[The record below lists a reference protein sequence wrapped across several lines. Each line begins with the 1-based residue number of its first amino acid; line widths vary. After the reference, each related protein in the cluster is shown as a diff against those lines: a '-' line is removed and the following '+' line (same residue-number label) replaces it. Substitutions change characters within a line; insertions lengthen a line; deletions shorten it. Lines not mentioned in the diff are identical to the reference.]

1 MSENVVSTA
10 WLAERLSAPDIVVI
24 DASWHLPAA
33 KRDPK
38 AEFLAK
44 HIPGARFYDIDAGSE
59 PNTTLP
65 HMLPSPEKFA
75 RDVKA
80 LGVGDGK
87 TVIVYD
93 AAGLFSA
100 ARLWWMLKV
109 FGHRDCAVLDGGFP
123 KWETEGRPLENGEP
137 AKAAERH
144 FTPRRN
150 ATMVKSLADVRNAI
164 ASGSAQIAD
173 ARAPGR
179 FRGEAPEPR
188 PGVRSGHM
196 PGAKN
201 VHYLTLLNEDG
212 TLKSVDDLRAVFSA
226 AGVKL
231 EKPVITSCGSGVNAA
246 ILSLALSQIGAP
258 NHSLYDGSWT
268 EWGSSTEA
276 VEAG

>member
-1 MSENVVSTA
+1 MSENVVTTA
-10 WLAERLSAPDIVVI
+10 WLAERLSAPDIAVI

-44 HIPGARFYDIDAGSE
+44 HIPGARFYDIDAGSD
-59 PNTTLP
+59 PDSKLP

-75 RDVKA
+75 RDMKA
-80 LGVGDGK
+80 LDVGDGK
-87 TVIVYD
+87 TVVVYD
-93 AAGLFSA
+93 TAGLFSA

-109 FGHRDCAVLDGGFP
+109 FGHRDCAVLDGGLP
-123 KWETEGRPLENGEP
+123 NWEREGRALENGEP
-137 AKAAERH
+137 VKAAERH

-150 ATMVKSLADVRNAI
+150 ATMVKSLSDVRDAI
-164 ASGSAQIAD
+164 VNGTAQIAD

-196 PGAKN
+196 SGAKN

-212 TLKSVDDLRAVFSA
+212 TLKSVDELRAVFSA
-226 AGVKL
+226 AGVEL
-231 EKPVITSCGSGVNAA
+231 DKPVITSCGSGVNAA

-258 NHSLYDGSWT
+258 KHSLYDGSWT

>member
-1 MSENVVSTA
+1 MDNLVSTA

-38 AEFLAK
+38 AEFLAR
-44 HIPGARFYDIDAGSE
+44 HIPGARFYDVDAGSD
-59 PNTTLP
+59 PNTALP
-65 HMLPSPEKFA
+65 HMLPSQEKFA
-75 RDVKA
+75 RDMKT

-87 TVIVYD
+87 AVIVYD
-93 AAGLFSA
+93 TAGLFSA

-109 FGHRDCAVLDGGFP
+109 FGHRDCAVLDGGMP
-123 KWETEGRPLENGEP
+123 KWEAEGRPSESGEP

-150 ATMVKSLADVRNAI
+150 GTMVKSLADMRKAI
-164 ASGSAQIAD
+164 AAGGAQIAD
-173 ARAPGR
+173 ARAPAR

-188 PGVRSGHM
+188 PGVRSGHI

-201 VHYLTLLNEDG
+201 VHYATLLNADG
-212 TLKSVDDLRAVFSA
+212 TLRKTAELAAIFRA
-226 AGVKL
+226 AGIDVA
-231 EKPVITSCGSGVNAA
+231 KPVTTSCGSGVNAA
-246 ILSLALSQIGAP
+246 ILSLALAQIGAA

-268 EWGSSTEA
+268 EWGSSDEA
-276 VEAG
+276 VATGS

>member
-1 MSENVVSTA
+1 M
-10 WLAERLSAPDIVVI
+10 
-24 DASWHLPAA
+24 
-33 KRDPK
+33 
-38 AEFLAK
+38 
-44 HIPGARFYDIDAGSE
+44 
-59 PNTTLP
+59 
-65 HMLPSPEKFA
+65 
-75 RDVKA
+75 
-80 LGVGDGK
+80 
-87 TVIVYD
+87 IVYD

-109 FGHRDCAVLDGGFP
+109 FGHRDCAVLDGGLP
-123 KWETEGRPLENGEP
+123 KWEREGRPLESGEP
-137 AKAAERH
+137 TKAAERH

-201 VHYLTLLNEDG
+201 VHYLTLLNADG
-212 TLKSVDDLRAVFSA
+212 TLKAVDDLQAVFSA
-226 AGVKL
+226 AGINL

-246 ILSLALSQIGAP
+246 ILSLALAQIGAP

-268 EWGSSTEA
+268 EWGSSSEK
-276 VEAG
+276 VELG

>member
-1 MSENVVSTA
+1 MTQNLVSTV
-10 WLAERLSAPDIVVI
+10 WLAERLSAPDVVVI

-44 HIPGARFYDIDAGSE
+44 HIPGARFYDIDAGSD
-59 PNTTLP
+59 PASKLP

-75 RDVKA
+75 RDMKA

-87 TVIVYD
+87 TIVVYD
-93 AAGLFSA
+93 TAGLFSA

-109 FGHRDCAVLDGGFP
+109 FGHRDCAVLDGGLP
-123 KWETEGRPLENGEP
+123 KWESEGRPVEGGEP

-150 ATMVKSLADVRNAI
+150 ATMVKSLANVRDAI
-164 ASGSAQIAD
+164 ANGSAQIAD
-173 ARAPGR
+173 ARVPGR

-201 VHYLTLLNEDG
+201 VHYLTLLKEDG
-212 TLKSVDDLRAVFSA
+212 VLKSVDELRAVFSA
-226 AGVKL
+226 AGINL

-246 ILSLALSQIGAP
+246 ILSLALAQIGTS

-268 EWGSSTEA
+268 EWGSSSEA
-276 VEAG
+276 VELD

>member
-10 WLAERLSAPDIVVI
+10 WLAERLSAPDIVII

-33 KRDPK
+33 KRNPK

-44 HIPGARFYDIDAGSE
+44 HIPGARFYDIDAGSD
-59 PNTTLP
+59 PASKLP

-87 TVIVYD
+87 TVVVYD

-109 FGHRDCAVLDGGFP
+109 FGHRDCAVLDGGLP
-123 KWETEGRPLENGEP
+123 KWEREGRPLESGEP

-144 FTPRRN
+144 FTPHRN
-150 ATMVKSLADVRNAI
+150 ATMVKSLADVRDAI
-164 ASGSAQIAD
+164 ASDSAQVAD

-196 PGAKN
+196 RGAKN

-212 TLKSVDDLRAVFSA
+212 TLKSVDELRSVFSA
-226 AGVKL
+226 AGVNI

-246 ILSLALSQIGAP
+246 ILSLALAQIGAAS
-258 NHSLYDGSWT
+258 HSLYDGSWT
-268 EWGSSTEA
+268 EWGSSSEA
-276 VEAG
+276 VELG